1 MFRLKNKDAEFP
13 PLYEHV
19 ERQLPNIK
27 DKGWDKVGNFILREK
42 KDFMPQPGLQEN
54 FLRCESNLIFL
65 CGAASM
71 GKSFAMLMKM
81 LYGMDKPG
89 FSGRFIS
96 MRLAD
101 SKKGTSTYRDTMELL
116 GNYANCEISS
126 SDSPTFAWPKYNSAV
141 QLIHSNFNVDNPKE
155 WDDFKELAKKN
166 QASLIEV
173 DEATDMPY
181 KMFTYWFSRN
191 RDSSGMK
198 PQMVLSFNAEHAHWT
213 TTLLLLAGY
222 IDPNTWYLKPEMNG
236 KTRYFYAVGD
246 AVEDLVWGDT
256 REEVCKAARIE
267 ISDKDRAAGMT
278 EADMVKSFTMFT
290 GEAADNLKL
299 VSITGGGSIANLHA
313 VGKTQRSIL
322 KGAYFGEVDKEEL
335 TVSKQMV
342 LDMFSNPE
350 SDDENIYATMDVGGG
365 AMDGDDVPMIIWKGL
380 RIIAIKFFR
389 GTQKELVDWIN
400 DRLDEYDV
408 PVEHFAFD
416 ATGIGYYLK
425 SFTSG
430 MPITPNRRCIQEIDA
445 NGNAVVVEQY
455 FNLRSQLLGRTKVLI
470 EKGEMSIGL
479 DKNLIIPYGKNGQ
492 TRQLIDVLFDEVN
505 IFKVT
510 TKNRKIYYRSK
521 DEYKARFHA
530 SSNIMDP
537 ISYRA
542 IWELDARPKK
552 QPEKEIEDDAYYGL
566 YNNYYYNRGRS
577 VYI

>member
-1 MFRLKNKDAEFP
+1 
-13 PLYEHV
+13 
-19 ERQLPNIK
+19 
-27 DKGWDKVGNFILREK
+27 
-42 KDFMPQPGLQEN
+42 
-54 FLRCESNLIFL
+54 
-65 CGAASM
+65 
-71 GKSFAMLMKM
+71 
-81 LYGMDKPG
+81 
-89 FSGRFIS
+89 
-96 MRLAD
+96 
-101 SKKGTSTYRDTMELL
+101 
-116 GNYANCEISS
+116 
-126 SDSPTFAWPKYNSAV
+126 
-141 QLIHSNFNVDNPKE
+141 
-155 WDDFKELAKKN
+155 
-166 QASLIEV
+166 
-173 DEATDMPY
+173 
-181 KMFTYWFSRN
+181 
-191 RDSSGMK
+191 
-198 PQMVLSFNAEHAHWT
+198 
-213 TTLLLLAGY
+213 
-222 IDPNTWYLKPEMNG
+222 
-236 KTRYFYAVGD
+236 
-246 AVEDLVWGDT
+246 
-256 REEVCKAARIE
+256 
-267 ISDKDRAAGMT
+267 
-278 EADMVKSFTMFT
+278 MVKSFTMFT

-365 AMDGDDVPMIIWKGL
+365 AVDGDDVPMIIWKGL

-400 DRLDEYDV
+400 DRLEEYDV

-430 MPITPNRRCIQEIDA
+430 MPITPNRRCVQEIDA

-510 TKNRKIYYRSK
+510 TRNRKIYYRSK